1 MFRVV
6 VYAEGQGELAGTVRH
21 DHAPGSPLS
30 EQELGPA
37 HLLVRRC
44 LERTRGLDPSV
55 IRFEEPLRT
64 GRGRRPRGSDLHSG
78 DALRRLLLW
87 ADESKR
93 PHLAVVFV
101 DADGDEKRQG
111 YLDGYV
117 TDLPVE
123 AVVGVAVEEFEAW
136 LIADSAALKSVFRQ
150 PLAPPKSPER
160 LGRRQA
166 KELLQQ
172 WCEQHG
178 RNRDAGELRGELAL
192 SSDLET
198 VSRQCTAFATFLQ
211 KLGAPRG

>member
-6 VYAEGQGELAGTVRH
+6 VYAEGQGELAGSMRH

-44 LERTRGLDPSV
+44 LESARELDPSV
-55 IRFEEPLRT
+55 VRFEEPLRT
-64 GRGRRPRGSDLHSG
+64 GRGRRPRGSDLHNG

-87 ADESKR
+87 ADESKQ
-93 PHLAVVFV
+93 PDLAVVFV

-111 YLDGYV
+111 YLDTSVQGI
-117 TDLPVE
+117 PVD
-123 AVVGVAVEEFEAW
+123 AVVGVAIEEFEAW
-136 LIADSAALKSVFRQ
+136 LIADAEALKSVFRQ

-160 LGRRQA
+160 LGRRRA

-178 RNRDAGELRGELAL
+178 RSRDAGDIRGQLAL
-192 SSDLET
+192 LSDLET
-198 VSRQCTAFATFLQ
+198 LSRQCGAFATFLQ
-211 KLGAPRG
+211 KLRAPSG